1 MSCATLQPRF
11 GDACFLQYIR
21 DALINPS
28 GEVATSTFVTFVSFR
43 DSILRALTP
52 LRGSWGSTALF
63 SWFCAIRHARTL
75 ARGWSFAMPLSQ
87 NPRTVLS
94 LGLSP
99 WAPGLRPPNPP
110 FGAWLRR
117 PLFLYT
123 FSLATWST
131 RAPGGPGAF
140 WSSPGLPGL
149 LGRLGRPGLP
159 PEPSGLLSPVT
170 LCVHS
175 PGSLF
180 GGPWSRSGLLF
191 ASAFFVVLVM
201 GCLSLLI
208 FRDLVFGFAWLLLSG
223 APLGLPWEP
232 WTLDPRTQ
240 CF

>member
-1 MSCATLQPRF
+1 MSYVTLQPRF
-11 GDACFLQYIR
+11 GPPRVLQCVR

-94 LGLSP
+94 LGLSLR
-99 WAPGLRPPNPP
+99 APGLRPPNPP

-159 PEPSGLLSPVT
+159 PEPSGLLSPVS
-170 LCVHS
+170 LCV
-175 PGSLF
+175 
-180 GGPWSRSGLLF
+180 
-191 ASAFFVVLVM
+191 
-201 GCLSLLI
+201 
-208 FRDLVFGFAWLLLSG
+208 SG
-223 APLGLPWEP
+223 A
-232 WTLDPRTQ
+232 
-240 CF
+240 